1 MINKLKKL
9 LKNDYVFSILQKA
22 LNILT
27 GIVTI
32 SLINRYLGPS
42 LKGEYTYITNIAT
55 ILAVVLGFG
64 FYESY
69 PFVKRQKKE
78 EQLKSYLDIFML
90 QFILYLIIGIIIGIV
105 TKDKTVVLVSILVPV
120 QVLTSQ
126 LQMIGMVEFI
136 RYRQVL
142 QIVNYSIDMILT
154 ILAYLFVP
162 QTIYILL
169 YILVFKDLAY
179 IIAYLV
185 KCKYVPKL
193 FKVNKRFITFLFK
206 FGFVAMLTKL
216 LIELNYRI
224 DVLMLKIFVPYVEIG
239 LYSVGSKLAQYVW
252 LIPDAFKEVIYAR
265 TAKND
270 SVDEIKFV
278 LKINIVIT
286 IFIIIFILIF
296 GKLIIHILF
305 GEEYLN
311 AYPVTWIIFFGIPSM
326 VLYKIISPLY
336 MANGKQNKCFFI
348 LLVSVIANIITNFIF
363 IPLCGKFGAAISTVF
378 SYSICGLIFY
388 ISFIKD
394 YHLHWYEGL
403 VFNKK
408 DMDKIKGYFGKKK
421 EAVGIQKS
429 EEDN

>member
-1 MINKLKKL
+1 MRDKLRKL
-9 LKNDYVFSILQKA
+9 LKNDYVFSIFQKA

-55 ILAVVLGFG
+55 VLAVVLGFG

-136 RYRQVL
+136 RYRQIL

-169 YILVFKDLAY
+169 YILVIKDLAY

-185 KCKYVPKL
+185 KCKYVPKR
-193 FKVNKRFITFLFK
+193 FTINKKFVIFLFK

-265 TAKND
+265 TARND

-278 LKINIVIT
+278 LKINILIT
-286 IFIIIFILIF
+286 VFIIIFILIF
-296 GKLIIHILF
+296 GKLIIYILF

-311 AYPVTWIIFFGIPSM
+311 AYPVTCIIFFGIPSM

-336 MANGKQNKCFFI
+336 MANGKQKKCFLI
-348 LLVSVIANIITNFIF
+348 LLISVIANIITNFIF

-394 YHLHWYEGL
+394 YHLRWYDGIA
-403 VFNKK
+403 FNKE
-408 DMDKIKGYFGKKK
+408 DVNKIKEYLGKKK
-421 EAVGIQKS
+421 
-429 EEDN
+429 